1 MLPCRLR
8 TVGLP
13 VQSGTKSLKG
23 VPLMINECPSLVSAG
38 YLKYHF
44 KRSAKLNLMCL
55 PPERWGS
62 GQITYGIYL
71 QLPMLVMA
79 YGWRSNAQFS
89 IPLLRHG
96 ALTLL

>member
-8 TVGLP
+8 TVELS
-13 VQSGTKSLKG
+13 VQSGTISLKG
-23 VPLMINECPSLVSAG
+23 MSLMINECPSLVSAG

-79 YGWRSNAQFS
+79 YG
-89 IPLLRHG
+89 
-96 ALTLL
+96 